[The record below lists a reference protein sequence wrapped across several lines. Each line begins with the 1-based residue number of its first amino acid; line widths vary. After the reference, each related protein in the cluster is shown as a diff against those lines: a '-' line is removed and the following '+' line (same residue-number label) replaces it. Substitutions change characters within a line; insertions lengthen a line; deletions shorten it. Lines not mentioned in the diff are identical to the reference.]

1 MRTVR
6 QVLQWIGLAAAGAVL
21 AVPSFAGPA
30 AAQARLDARYVAT
43 LAGLPIGEG
52 SWLITVD
59 EADYSAVATGTTTGL
74 MRAFT
79 GGYGQTITHGSLQGG
94 KPVLSSYT
102 ASIHSYRKADEIS
115 LKVDAGAVRDLKLDP
130 PAETEAERVPITE
143 ASKHGVF
150 DPMTATLIRMPGHGD
165 PMTPEA
171 CARTLAVFDGRLRY
185 DLRLAY
191 KRMAEVK
198 ADKGYAGPAV
208 VCSVYFSPVA
218 GYIPTRAAIKYLS
231 EQRDMEIWLVPIAG
245 TRVLV
250 PFRAEGP
257 TPIGRAIL
265 QATEFV
271 TTATTPPNA
280 PDTVKASIKPRD
292 KAAKAPVNPAVKEA
306 KTP

>member
-1 MRTVR
+1 MCAASAGL
-6 QVLQWIGLAAAGAVL
+6 VLAGAAAAET
-21 AVPSFAGPA
+21 
-30 AAQARLDARYVAT
+30 RLDARYVAT

-52 SWLITVD
+52 TWLITVD
-59 EADYSAVATGTTTGL
+59 EADYSATATGTTTGL

-79 GGYGQTITHGSLQGG
+79 GGRGQTVTRGTLQAG

-102 ASIHSYRKADEIS
+102 ASIHSYKKTDEIS
-115 LKVDAGAVRDLKLDP
+115 LKVDAGTVRDLKLDP

-143 ASKHGVF
+143 AVKQGVL
-150 DPMTATLIRMPGHGD
+150 DPMTATLIRMPGKGD
-165 PMTPEA
+165 VMTPEA
-171 CARTLAVFDGRLRY
+171 CARTLPVFDGRLRY
-185 DLRLAY
+185 DLRLSY
-191 KRMAEVK
+191 KRTDEVK

-208 VCSVYFSPVA
+208 VCAVQFSPVA
-218 GYIPTRAAIKYLS
+218 GYIPTRAAIKYLT

-271 TTATTPPNA
+271 TTAGPARINEP
-280 PDTVKASIKPRD
+280 VKASIKPRD
-292 KAAKAPVNPAVKEA
+292 RAAKAAATEA